1 MAKKNVHPGARC
13 RIISSASGPN
23 GKSVGRIVTA
33 RYIQTGAPHTLWGEV
48 WVVEDVDGVP
58 FDRLPNDG
66 LLPDMTQCHCPED
79 WLEIIEDDPMP
90 PKAEEVERERTLVE

>member
-1 MAKKNVHPGARC
+1 MAKKEVYPGARC
-13 RIISSASGPN
+13 RIIGSANGPN

-58 FDRLPNDG
+58 FDRTPNDG
-66 LLPDMTQCHCPED
+66 ILPDMTQCHCPED
-79 WLEIIEDDPMP
+79 WLLVLDDDPES
-90 PKAEEVERERTLVE
+90 PKAQERERELTH